1 MGSIHNTGVRMFWL
15 QAEKKARQ
23 KVEELERKAAAN
35 EKKKKAEEGSK
46 AALVR
51 SMWQGKHHSF
61 GLYSLKIFKVFLA
74 FAKLRYL
81 KL

>member
-51 SMWQGKHHSF
+51 SM
-61 GLYSLKIFKVFLA
+61 
-74 FAKLRYL
+74 
-81 KL
+81 